1 MAKAIADYTADEL
14 EALEAKIDKLG
25 STPAGAVPAA
35 VSDTPSRVGKGAPYV
50 TTGAVGQNSK
60 RFSLTNW
67 LVNGLVGKNPDD
79 AKFEMDVMTR
89 YRKAVNESGQR
100 FHAAGSNAFW
110 MPIDHD
116 MMGDRVNETDDAK
129 YCKSVFASSGGH
141 YDPDEAN
148 WLISKSNPGQAN
160 HYRKAQSAYF
170 DATGGSLV
178 APPTMGEVIPLMRP
192 NAAFLAAGAQTMALP
207 PSGRYVRPRITSAT
221 TATSLGEGQT
231 TTSSTVGT
239 NQMVMQAKKIAG
251 AVYINEEFSNF
262 TSGTG
267 DALVQADLARTLGLK
282 VDAFAFYGSGTTE
295 IPAGL
300 TSPTYTGAVIDFATD
315 YSSASGIGTNGNTIL
330 PQYGDQLPTLIEE
343 RSFGMD
349 SDSGAWIMRP
359 ACLSNVRSQRA
370 SAVALGDQSGA
381 YVDILKK
388 FGDAPPGKQFAG
400 RRVVTTT
407 NLKNTLTKGT
417 ATDLSD
423 AFFGLWNYG
432 VMGTYGALQF
442 AQGNDGN
449 TFLNGQYIIRGTM
462 WADIGFL
469 YPQAFLWYTKVL
481 GAAEL
486 VSNF

>member
-1 MAKAIADYTADEL
+1 MSAAVADPLAGLTTDEIRTFNANVAKAGA
-14 EALEAKIDKLG
+14 
-25 STPAGAVPAA
+25 TPAGTVPGA
-35 VSDTPSRVGKGAPYV
+35 VSDTPIAKGRAP
-50 TTGAVGQNSK
+50 GQVNGGFAPDSK

-67 LVNGLVGKNPDD
+67 LVNGLYGANPDA
-79 AKFEMDVMTR
+79 AKFETSVMQR

-100 FHAAGSNAFW
+100 YHSAPSNAFW
-110 MPIDHD
+110 MPLSHD
-116 MMGDRVNETDDAK
+116 MMGDAVNETDDAK
-129 YCKSVFASSGGH
+129 YCKAVMSQSGGQ
-141 YDPDEAN
+141 YDPDEAD
-148 WLISKSNPGQAN
+148 WLVRKGLV
-160 HYRKAQSAYF
+160 HRKAQSAYF
-170 DATGGSLV
+170 DATGGALV

-251 AVYINEEFSNF
+251 AVYINEEFGNF

-267 DALVQADLARTLGLK
+267 DALVQADLSRTLGLK
-282 VDAFAFYGSGTTE
+282 VDAYAFYGNGTTE

-315 YSSASGIGTNGNTIL
+315 YPAASGIQTNGNVIL

-349 SDSGAWIMRP
+349 SNSGAWVMRP

-370 SAVALGDQSGA
+370 SAVTAGDQAGV
-381 YVDILKK
+381 YVDLLKR
-388 FGDAPPGKQFAG
+388 FTDAPAGKQFSG
-400 RRVVTTT
+400 RKVVTTT
-407 NLKNTLTKGT
+407 NLKNNLTKGS

-423 AFFGLWNYG
+423 AFYGLWEYG
-432 VMGTYGALQF
+432 VMGTYGAMQF

-462 WADIGFL
+462 WADIGFI